1 MKMLNH
7 PLLNENKMYN
17 YIDQLIINK
26 KFEEAIPF
34 IEEVWKKQAQAEE
47 KIVADL
53 YRRLDA
59 WLSQMLL

>member
-1 MKMLNH
+1 
-7 PLLNENKMYN
+7 MYN

>member
-17 YIDQLIINK
+17 YIDQLIINE

-59 WLSQMLL
+59 WLSQRLL